1 MACPAECL
9 KHNLARLWFRPLR
22 PEKMR
27 HMDARNDD
35 VPVERPSASHRKPR
49 GSKIGWVAPRIAP
62 LRECRRCGWWEGGGK
77 VGGRT
82 RALVTRRPD
91 SGSPTAFQ
99 AISSRVVS
107 GGWHKR
113 CQSFYQ
119 LKTIWINFLVSILSW
134 RHKRKR
140 TITKLLHK
148 YRVVFFL
155 LNSTDRLSIG
165 NGQPLARISTWDQWS
180 RRTANKILRVQ
191 GSSSL
196 ILLLLLP
203 LLL

>member
-1 MACPAECL
+1 MTSLSNAPVQATENRGEVKSDEL
-9 KHNLARLWFRPLR
+9 RLGLPHWG
-22 PEKMR
+22 
-27 HMDARNDD
+27 
-35 VPVERPSASHRKPR
+35 SAV
-49 GSKIGWVAPRIAP
+49 VA
-62 LRECRRCGWWEGGGK
+62 GGGK

-148 YRVVFFL
+148 YRVVFFI